1 KKEER
6 QAEGPSTC
14 EQPFMMINDLG
25 LTFGH
30 TSVLNWNKPSSVNLE
45 NWAKT
50 PIWLHNTGCEA
61 KLKKSASGTL
71 FDPYI
76 SEGGRVFL
84 LNLLTQLS
92 DQQLADLFKTARFDE
107 RPRNPE
113 HADSTPASIDEWVST
128 FKEKRDEIANRHCD
142 Q

>member
-1 KKEER
+1 DLGGAPREQLDAFKLLGAFLQHTDSKPQQQRLMCLDKKEER

-92 DQQLADLFKTARFDE
+92 DQQLADLFK
-107 RPRNPE
+107 
-113 HADSTPASIDEWVST
+113 
-128 FKEKRDEIANRHCD
+128 
-142 Q
+142 